1 MFDLDKW
8 QEIFSTIRKNK
19 LRTVLTCFSVA
30 WGIFMLIFLLG
41 AGEGLRNGI
50 QQEFNDDAI
59 NSIWFRGGRFGV
71 SNAGFKLGKRVQLTN
86 EDYDYIT
93 QNIDG
98 VEASTGRFVRWSAD
112 MSYKNETGK
121 YSMRATHPGHKVIEK
136 TIITDGRFLIETD
149 IDEAR
154 KVIVIGRQ
162 IAKDLFKGKDCIG
175 KYMKVFDIPFQ
186 VVGVFKDEGSQREE
200 RNAYIPVST
209 GQRIFGSTNALNA
222 IMFTFSGQDLEYS
235 NQLRNEVM
243 AYLSSKYK
251 FHKNDPQA
259 VRVTNMVEE
268 YDQVISILRGVNL
281 FVWAIGIGT
290 IIVGI
295 VGVSNIMVIVV
306 KDRTREIGVRKA
318 LGATPYSVISLILQ
332 EAIFITAMAGYM
344 GMMAGIG
351 LLELINY
358 LFPEGL
364 HPFLQHP
371 TVNLRVALLTTLI
384 LVMAGALAGFL
395 PASRA
400 ARIRPIEALREE

>member
-19 LRTVLTCFSVA
+19 LRTFLTCFSVA
-30 WGIFMLIFLLG
+30 WGIFMLIILLG

-50 QQEFNDDAI
+50 QNEFNDDAI
-59 NSIWFRGGRFGV
+59 NSIWFRGGRFGI

-93 QNIDG
+93 HNIDG
-98 VEASTGRFVRWSAD
+98 VEESTGRFVRWSAD
-112 MSYKNETGK
+112 MSYKTESGK
-121 YSMRATHPGHKVIEK
+121 YSMRATHPGHKTIEK
-136 TIITDGRFLIETD
+136 TIITRGRFLIETD

-154 KVIVIGRQ
+154 KVVVIGRQ
-162 IAKDLFKGKDCIG
+162 IAKDLFKGEECIG
-175 KYMKVFDIPFQ
+175 EYIKIFDIPFQ
-186 VVGVFKDEGSQREE
+186 VVGVFTDEGSQREE

-209 GQRIFGSTNALNA
+209 GQRIFGSTNTLHA

-235 NQLRNEVM
+235 NHLRNEVM
-243 AYLSSKYK
+243 AYLSAKYK

-259 VRVTNMVEE
+259 IRVTNMVEE
-268 YDQVISILRGVNL
+268 YDEVISILSGVNL

-295 VGVSNIMVIVV
+295 VGVSNIMIIVV

-332 EAIFITAMAGYM
+332 EAVFITGMAGYM
-344 GMMAGIG
+344 GMIAGIG

-364 HPFLQHP
+364 HPFLQNP
-371 TVNLRVALLTTLI
+371 TVNLRAALLTA
-384 LVMAGALAGFL
+384 LVLVITGALAGFL
-395 PASRA
+395 PANKA

>member
-30 WGIFMLIFLLG
+30 WGIFMLIILLG
-41 AGEGLRNGI
+41 AGEGLRKGI

-59 NSIWFRGGRFGV
+59 NSIWFRGGRFGI
-71 SNAGFKLGKRVQLTN
+71 SNAGFKLGKRVRLTN

-93 QNIDG
+93 ENIDG
-98 VEASTGRFVRWSAD
+98 VEESTGRFVRWSTD
-112 MSYKNETGK
+112 MVYKNESGK
-121 YSMRATHPGHKVIEK
+121 YSMRATHPGHKTIEK
-136 TIITDGRFLIETD
+136 TIITEGRFLIETD

-162 IAKDLFKGKDCIG
+162 IAKDLFKGEPCIG

-209 GQRIFGSTNALNA
+209 GQRIFGSTNTLNA

-251 FHKNDPQA
+251 FHKDDPQA
-259 VRVTNMVEE
+259 IRVTNMVDE

-295 VGVSNIMVIVV
+295 VGVSNIMIIVV
-306 KDRTREIGVRKA
+306 KDRTREIGIRKA
-318 LGATPYSVISLILQ
+318 LGATPFSVISLILQ
-332 EAIFITAMAGYM
+332 EAVFITAMAGYL
-344 GMMAGIG
+344 GMIAGIG
-351 LLELINY
+351 VLELINY

-364 HPFLQHP
+364 HPFLQNP
-371 TVNLRVALLTTLI
+371 TVNIRVALITALI
-384 LVMAGALAGFL
+384 LVFAGAFAGFL

-400 ARIRPIEALREE
+400 ARIRPIEALREQ

>member
-19 LRTVLTCFSVA
+19 LRTFLTSFSVA
-30 WGIFMLIFLLG
+30 WGIFMLIILLG

-50 QQEFNDDAI
+50 QKEFNDDAI
-59 NSIWFRGGRFGV
+59 NSVWFRGGRFGV
-71 SNAGFKLGKRVQLTN
+71 NNAGFKLGKRVQLTN

-98 VEASTGRFVRWSAD
+98 VEESSGRFVRWSAD
-112 MSYKNETGK
+112 MTYKNESGK
-121 YSMRATHPGHKVIEK
+121 YSMRATHPGHQTIEK
-136 TIITDGRFLIETD
+136 TIITEGRFLIETD

-162 IAKDLFKGKDCIG
+162 IAKDLFKGEPCIG

-186 VVGVFKDEGSQREE
+186 VVGVFTDEGSQREE
-200 RNAYIPVST
+200 RNAYIPVSA

-235 NQLRNEVM
+235 NQLRNEVV

-251 FHKNDPQA
+251 FHKDDPQA
-259 VRVTNMVEE
+259 LRVTNMVEE
-268 YDQVISILRGVNL
+268 YEEVISILRGVNL
-281 FVWAIGIGT
+281 FVWVIGIGT
-290 IIVGI
+290 IIAGI

-306 KDRTREIGVRKA
+306 KERTREIGVRKA

-332 EAIFITAMAGYM
+332 EAIFITGMAGYF
-344 GMMAGIG
+344 GMIAGIG
-351 LLELINY
+351 VLELINY
-358 LFPEGL
+358 LYPEGL
-364 HPFLQHP
+364 HPFVQNP
-371 TVNLRVALLTTLI
+371 TVNLRVALLTA
-384 LVMAGALAGFL
+384 LVLVITGALAGFV